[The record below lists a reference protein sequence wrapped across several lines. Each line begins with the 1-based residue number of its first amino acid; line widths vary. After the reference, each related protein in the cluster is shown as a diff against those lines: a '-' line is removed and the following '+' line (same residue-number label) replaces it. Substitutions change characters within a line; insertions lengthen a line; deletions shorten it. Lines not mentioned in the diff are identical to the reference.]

1 MQTLSPAVAEI
12 DLPGLPPA
20 PLMGDELAADRL
32 EKGPDIVEIALDC
45 WSGKCWSES
54 KIENHQKTG
63 DKEYD
68 EPTIIKPWSGRGAL
82 QTGHLQ
88 LHIE

>member
-32 EKGPDIVEIALDC
+32 EKDPDIVEIAVDR
-45 WSGKCWSES
+45 WSES
-54 KIENHQKTG
+54 KVENHQKTG

-68 EPTIIKPWSGRGAL
+68 KPTIIKPWSGRGAF